1 MESWSQHRE
10 RYIGRLKAFGSD
22 RDVIISNTS
31 GSTVVAHVNVNGV
44 EVEHADGRGAALAYT
59 VLCLCTAGG
68 GATLRKNDQC
78 SLNDVWKPGR
88 AGLILPG
95 RAAVGYTPQ
104 MQSLTI
110 AFDISEVPAFEGYKL
125 TADDLH
131 RVQGQLF
138 DDELVASVMRAL
150 LHDAQVNGTFSSFF
164 NHGLSLVI
172 HRLLTLS
179 KASGREAATRNLQ
192 DDPLAS
198 VLNMIDERLDEDLHV
213 NELAASVD
221 MEPITFTRLFKRQN
235 GCTPYRYLTIRRME
249 RAKVLLNAKVSVT
262 ETSLAVG
269 YANPAKFASAFR
281 RSTGVPPS
289 EWKKRPDVCEFNASL
304 RQSVS

>member
-1 MESWSQHRE
+1 MESWSHHRE
-10 RYIGRLKAFGSD
+10 RYVQRLKRFGSE
-22 RDVIISNTS
+22 RDVIVSNAS
-31 GSTVVAHVNVNGV
+31 GSTVVAHVKVNGV
-44 EVEHADGRGAALAYT
+44 EVEHADGQGAALEYA

-95 RAAVGYTPQ
+95 QAAVGYTPQ

-110 AFDISEVPAFEGYKL
+110 AFDITEVPAFEGEKL
-125 TADDLH
+125 TIADLQT
-131 RVQGQLF
+131 VQGQLF

-150 LHDAQVNGTFSSFF
+150 LHDAQVNSSFSSFF
-164 NHGLSLVI
+164 DHGLSLVI

-179 KASGREAATRNLQ
+179 KASGREAATQNLQ
-192 DDPLAS
+192 DDPLGS
-198 VLNMIDERLDEDLHV
+198 VLNLIDERLDEDLHV

-221 MEPITFTRLFKRQN
+221 MEPITFTRLFKRKN
-235 GCTPYRYLTIRRME
+235 GCTPYRYLTSRRME

-289 EWKKRPDVCEFNASL
+289 EWKKRPDVCAFNSDL
-304 RQSVS
+304 QRSVS